1 VTFDEPRMTDLMEE
15 SQDLHSA
22 AMRLTHQA
30 VDEIVEIGSERRA
43 RGEIDISGTRSGR
56 RTFLQRSLL
65 AAGVVGGGALGAPMF
80 SRMMTTAYAA
90 SSADVMMLQ
99 TAASIENLAVAVY
112 TKAASLPPAV
122 SGAAIPTVK
131 AFVTMTIKQHTEHA
145 SAFNAAASQ
154 LGGMAQT
161 RIDQPVYDAVVT
173 PALAKV
179 KGPADV
185 VALAQSLED
194 AAAQTYVKFG
204 GSVDDKNALNAFATI
219 APVEAQHSAVLL
231 AVAALIAGGAPQLIT
246 ISPPV
251 DATKLPSA
259 AGSVGFPN
267 TFYKTD
273 AARPA
278 AEGAVQ

>member
-1 VTFDEPRMTDLMEE
+1 VTFDDHRMAGLMEE
-15 SQDLHSA
+15 SQDLHST

-30 VDEIVEIGSERRA
+30 VDEIVQTGSERRA
-43 RGEIDISGTRSGR
+43 RGEIELPGTGR
-56 RTFLQRSLL
+56 RTFLRRSLL
-65 AAGVVGGGALGAPMF
+65 AAGVVGGGTLGASLF
-80 SRMMTTAYAA
+80 SRMTTTAYAA
-90 SSADVMMLQ
+90 GSADVMMLQ

-131 AFVTMTIKQHTEHA
+131 TFVTMTIQQHTDHA
-145 SAFNAAASQ
+145 KAFNAAATQ

-161 RIDQPVYDAVVT
+161 GIDQPVYDAVVV
-173 PALAKV
+173 PALARI

-185 VALAQSLED
+185 VALAQTLED

-204 GSVDDKNALNAFATI
+204 GAADDKNALNAFATI

-231 AVAALIAGGAPQLIT
+231 AVGALLAGGAPQLIT

-251 DATKLPSA
+251 DASRLPAA

-278 AEGAVQ
+278 AEGAVR

>member
-1 VTFDEPRMTDLMEE
+1 MTFDEPTMSDLMEE
-15 SQDLHSA
+15 SQDLHGT
-22 AMRLTHQA
+22 AMRLTREA
-30 VDEIVEIGSERRA
+30 TDRIVEIGRERRA
-43 RGEIDISGTRSGR
+43 RCDIEIADPDR
-56 RTFLQRSLL
+56 RTFLRRSLL
-65 AAGVVGGGALGAPMF
+65 AAGVVGGGALGASMF
-80 SRMMTTAYAA
+80 SRITTTVYAA
-90 SSADVMMLQ
+90 TSADVMMLQ
-99 TAASIENLAVAVY
+99 TAAAIENLAVAVY
-112 TKAASLPPAV
+112 TKAAGLPPTV

-131 AFVTMTIKQHTEHA
+131 AFVTMTITQHTDHGK
-145 SAFNAAASQ
+145 AFNAAAMQ
-154 LGGMAQT
+154 LGGKTQT
-161 RIDQPVYDAVVT
+161 GIDQTVMDAVVT

-185 VALAQSLED
+185 VALAQALED

-204 GSVDDKNALNAFATI
+204 GDVDDRGALNAFATI

-259 AGSVGFPN
+259 AGSVGFPKS
-267 TFYKTD
+267 FYPTA

-278 AEGAVQ
+278 AEGAVR

>member
-1 VTFDEPRMTDLMEE
+1 MTELVEE
-15 SQDLHSA
+15 SQDLHTT
-22 AMRLTHQA
+22 AMRLTREA
-30 VDEIVEIGSERRA
+30 TGRIVETGLERRA
-43 RGEIDISGTRSGR
+43 RGGLSMAGPDR
-56 RTFLQRSLL
+56 RTFLRRSLL
-65 AAGVVGGGALGAPMF
+65 AAGVVGGGALGASMF
-80 SRMMTTAYAA
+80 SRITVAAAA
-90 SSADVMMLQ
+90 SSDVAMLQ

-112 TKAASLPPAV
+112 NQALTLSPSV
-122 SGAAIPTVK
+122 SGAAIPAVK
-131 AFVTMTIKQHTEHA
+131 AFVTMTIAQHTDHGK
-145 SAFNAAASQ
+145 AFNAAAMQ
-154 LGGMAQT
+154 LGGKAQT
-161 RIDQPVYDAVVT
+161 GIDQAVMNAVVT

-204 GSVDDKNALNAFATI
+204 GDADDKGAVNAFATI

-246 ISPPV
+246 ITPPV
-251 DATKLPSA
+251 DASKLPSA
-259 AGSVGFPN
+259 AGSVGFPKS
-267 TFYKTD
+267 FYPTA

>member
-1 VTFDEPRMTDLMEE
+1 VTFDEPTMTDLLEE
-15 SQDLHSA
+15 SQDLHST
-22 AMRLTHQA
+22 AMRLTVEA
-30 VDEIVEIGSERRA
+30 TGRIVETGRERRA
-43 RGEIDISGTRSGR
+43 RGGVETADPDR
-56 RTFLQRSLL
+56 RTFLRRSLL
-65 AAGVVGGGALGAPMF
+65 AAGVVGGGTLGASMF
-80 SRMMTTAYAA
+80 SRITTAAA
-90 SSADVMMLQ
+90 SSSDVMMLQ

-112 TKAASLPPAV
+112 NQALTLSPSV

-131 AFVTMTIKQHTEHA
+131 AFITMTVKQHTDHA
-145 SAFNAAASQ
+145 SAFNAAAMQ
-154 LGGMAQT
+154 LGGTAQT
-161 RIDQPVYDAVVT
+161 KIDQTVMNAVVT
-173 PALAKV
+173 PALGKV

-204 GSVDDKNALNAFATI
+204 GDADDKGAVNAFATI

-259 AGSVGFPN
+259 AGSVGFPKS
-267 TFYKTD
+267 FYPTA

>member
-1 VTFDEPRMTDLMEE
+1 VTFDESTMTGLMEE
-15 SQDLHSA
+15 SQDLHST
-22 AMRLTHQA
+22 AMRLTREA
-30 VDEIVEIGSERRA
+30 TGRVVEIGRERRA
-43 RGEIDISGTRSGR
+43 RRDADILDPDR
-56 RTFLQRSLL
+56 RTFLRRSLL
-65 AAGVVGGGALGAPMF
+65 AAGVVGGGALGTSMF
-80 SRMMTTAYAA
+80 SRITVAA
-90 SSADVMMLQ
+90 AASADVSMLQ
-99 TAASIENLAVAVY
+99 TAAAIENLAVAVY
-112 TKAASLPPAV
+112 TTATTLPPTV

-131 AFVTMTIKQHTEHA
+131 AFVTMTIKQHTDHA
-145 SAFNAAASQ
+145 GAFNAAAMQ
-154 LGGMAQT
+154 LGGKAQT
-161 RIDQPVYDAVVT
+161 NKDQTVYDAVVT

-204 GSVDDKNALNAFATI
+204 GDVDDKGALNAFATI

-259 AGSVGFPN
+259 AGSVGFPKS
-267 TFYKTD
+267 FYPTA